1 MTEQQLHA
9 LKEQLLAEKEE
20 LIASNALREQQPM
33 EDVEG
38 IDNHPADQGT
48 ELADEYVE
56 QALDEQRDEKL
67 EKIDAALA
75 AIEAGTYGS
84 CSVCGEKIA
93 YERLQALPTA
103 STCITHAI

>member
-38 IDNHPADQGT
+38 VDNHPAEQGT

-84 CSVCGEKIA
+84 CSVCGEEIA

>member
-38 IDNHPADQGT
+38 VDNHTAEQGT

-84 CSVCGEKIA
+84 CSVCGEEIA

>member
-38 IDNHPADQGT
+38 VDNHPAEQGT
-48 ELADEYVE
+48 ELADE
-56 QALDEQRDEKL
+56 LSL
-67 EKIDAALA
+67 IH
-75 AIEAGTYGS
+75 I
-84 CSVCGEKIA
+84 
-93 YERLQALPTA
+93 
-103 STCITHAI
+103 

>member
-84 CSVCGEKIA
+84 CSVCGEEIA